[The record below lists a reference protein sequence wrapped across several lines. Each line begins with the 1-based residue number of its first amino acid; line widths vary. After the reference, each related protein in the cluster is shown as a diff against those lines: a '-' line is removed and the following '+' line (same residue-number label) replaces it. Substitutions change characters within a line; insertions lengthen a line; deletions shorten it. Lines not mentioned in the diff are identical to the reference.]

1 MPACSG
7 IRLAEPQ
14 FSRWHPQS
22 CRGTPW
28 LAGSSALDSLQ
39 QSPNSGSAPPALS
52 SSSWGP
58 HTQCHPPTN
67 HKPSMHTFP
76 SMTYIMSVC
85 AQACLA
91 ELLLH
96 MTRVSLESS
105 GQQVTPYRL
114 MPNTSDC
121 RKTGGPCRCCSE
133 CVAIGSSNSCLGNI
147 SNNHQKEASSCK
159 FQKERPSLQQTP
171 NVFPQSTALVS
182 VNAFAR
188 ACSCAKH

>member
-22 CRGTPW
+22 CCGTPW

-58 HTQCHPPTN
+58 HTQCLPPKN

-76 SMTYIMSVC
+76 SMTYITFVC
-85 AQACLA
+85 TQACLA
-91 ELLLH
+91 ELLLR
-96 MTRVSLESS
+96 MIPVSLESS

-121 RKTGGPCRCCSE
+121 RKRGGPCSWLLRKCYQWQQQQLSWKYKQQPSE
-133 CVAIGSSNSCLGNI
+133 GSMVMQVSEGGAESTTNPKCV
-147 SNNHQKEASSCK
+147 
-159 FQKERPSLQQTP
+159 PT
-171 NVFPQSTALVS
+171 
-182 VNAFAR
+182 
-188 ACSCAKH
+188 